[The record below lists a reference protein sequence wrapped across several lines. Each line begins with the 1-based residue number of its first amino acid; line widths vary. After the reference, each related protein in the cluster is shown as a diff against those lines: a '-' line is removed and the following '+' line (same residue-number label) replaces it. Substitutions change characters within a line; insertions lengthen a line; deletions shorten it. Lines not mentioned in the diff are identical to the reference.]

1 MTAVD
6 NALAQLAYFEHF
18 KARLART
25 CIITTYHKDSSVMGW
40 LNDVKW
46 MILDDIE
53 SGQNTFSVDSLGSI
67 CYCTEYTS
75 ETGNKHAVQVNLVP
89 RFKPNTLVNKN
100 KYNKHITFY
109 FNVHML

>member
-1 MTAVD
+1 MIAVD
-6 NALAQLAYFEHF
+6 TALAQLAYFEQY
-18 KARLART
+18 KARLVRR
-25 CIITTYHKDSSVMGW
+25 CIITTYHKDNSEW
-40 LNDVKW
+40 LNDVSW
-46 MILDDIE
+46 MIFDDIE

-100 KYNKHITFY
+100 KYNKDITFY